1 MKRRLTILF
10 LFLCLLAQ
18 VFMPAAA
25 WDAAQARGLFW
36 EARSERATVYLL
48 GAVHFMKAEIYPLP
62 AKIEEAFHRAEKL
75 VVELDAGKRAAEI
88 QALTLRYGLYPPGD
102 SLRNHLD
109 PDSYETI
116 KRKAGEYGLNMAVV
130 DSFRP
135 WLAAT
140 LLISLEFEKAGYLAA
155 QGLDLYFLKQAGH
168 KEIIELETAEF
179 QVSLMAS
186 LDNLI
191 LRDSLR
197 DLDKAGEIIK
207 RFAIAWFAG
216 DVKAVED
223 LTYEELGNPELAKF
237 YNDFYFA
244 RNKVWADRLAGF
256 LQEDGVYFVVVG
268 AGHLVGPRG
277 VVELLRG
284 KGFKITQL

>member
-1 MKRRLTILF
+1 MKRRLAVLF
-10 LFLCLLAQ
+10 LFLCLLAY

-25 WDAAQARGLFW
+25 RDAAQAKGLFW

-62 AKIEEAFHRAEKL
+62 VKIEEAFHRAEKL

-88 QALTLRYGLYPPGD
+88 QTLTLRYGLYPPGD

-109 PDSYETI
+109 ADTYETI
-116 KRKAGEYGLNMAVV
+116 KKKAGEYGLNMAVV

-140 LLISLEFEKAGYLAA
+140 ILISLEFEKAGYLAA
-155 QGLDLYFLKQAGH
+155 QGLDLHFLNQAGN
-168 KEIIELETAEF
+168 KEIVELETAEF
-179 QVSLMAS
+179 QIKLMAS
-186 LDNLI
+186 LDELI
-191 LRDSLR
+191 LRDSLG
-197 DLDKAGEIIK
+197 DLDRAGEIIA
-207 RFAIAWFAG
+207 RFTAAWLDGDAG
-216 DVKAVED
+216 AVEE
-223 LTYEELGNPELAKF
+223 LTYEELGDPELAKF
-237 YNDFYFA
+237 YDDFYFA
-244 RNKVWADRLAGF
+244 RNRAWADRLAGF

-277 VVELLRG
+277 VVELLRK